1 MFVFVHVCVRSSV
14 CGCVSMCA
22 CVCVRAFVGVK
33 RGKGMERVR
42 KMGKS
47 VRVGWAFASVAL
59 HTLNQVSMSHSVVVF
74 GAYPERWGWPT
85 PHTCGFFYYHRH
97 THTHACTHTAGADP
111 GWLRVLKYPP
121 RF

>member
-1 MFVFVHVCVRSSV
+1 
-14 CGCVSMCA
+14 
-22 CVCVRAFVGVK
+22 
-33 RGKGMERVR
+33 MERVR

-85 PHTCGFFYYHRH
+85 PHTCGFFLLSQTH
-97 THTHACTHTAGADP
+97 THTRMHTHSRGGSRVAQGAQVP
-111 GWLRVLKYPP
+111 PKILKVNCC
-121 RF
+121 